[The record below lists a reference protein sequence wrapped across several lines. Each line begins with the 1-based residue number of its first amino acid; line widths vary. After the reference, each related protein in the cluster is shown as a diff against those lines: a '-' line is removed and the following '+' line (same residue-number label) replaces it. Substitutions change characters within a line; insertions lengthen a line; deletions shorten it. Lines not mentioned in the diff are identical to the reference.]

1 MSRLACPALKKC
13 PGCNE
18 IQFVGNFY
26 ERKSTKR
33 SYIDALGLS
42 RVSRCKTCAAQKYQD
57 LDHRKKLLNNAK
69 KRAKNKGVPCSLS
82 PQDIVIPKRCPV
94 LGTAMDSSSQAAS
107 MVNSTAPSIDRLDP
121 EKGYTKDN
129 IRIISARANS
139 LKSNATPEECIAVAC
154 YVAREHNLDPEII
167 NNLEALLKEANASRL
182 ENKTSMPRW
191 LTCT

>member
-57 LDHRKKLLNNAK
+57 LDHRKKLLNNAR
-69 KRAKNKGVPCSLS
+69 KRAKNKDVLFELTPE
-82 PQDIVIPKRCPV
+82 DIVIPSQCPV
-94 LGTAMDSSSQAAS
+94 LGTAMDSSSQSAS
-107 MVNSTAPSIDRLDP
+107 MINSTAPSIDRLEP

-154 YVAREHNLDPEII
+154 YVAREHGLDAEII
-167 NNLEALLKEANASRL
+167 NNLETLLAQAR
-182 ENKTSMPRW
+182 TR
-191 LTCT
+191 